1 MCNEFKLGFTNLGNR
16 HGNLI
21 LDLVHICTHR
31 KVEVIKANGERLRL
45 ASYE

>member
-1 MCNEFKLGFTNLGNR
+1 MKPNFKFGAHMLP
-16 HGNLI
+16 
-21 LDLVHICTHR
+21 THR